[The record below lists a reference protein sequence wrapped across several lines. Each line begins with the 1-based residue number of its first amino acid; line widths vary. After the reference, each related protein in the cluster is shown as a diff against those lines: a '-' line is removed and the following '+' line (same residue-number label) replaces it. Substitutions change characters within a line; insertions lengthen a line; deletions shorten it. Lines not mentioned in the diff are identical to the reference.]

1 MFFPHVNRIKIM
13 MVCISIQLSLS
24 LPWPLPAF
32 AVREANTKTGALKE
46 RIEFDVKWTFIPLI
60 TTYMETFKVKDG
72 RGSVFFLLTHQ
83 AASNTFW
90 NDRMESVVDPS
101 TLLPEQME
109 TIIKDKNGKRKETII
124 FQRSL
129 GKAMYIKQA
138 RRDGTETIESIE
150 ITSRSMDPL
159 SAFYY
164 MRKRLSPEN
173 PFLELQGITGSR
185 RFLMS
190 GRVVGEEGIKV
201 SAGRFKTF
209 RFECTLKFWKNGSK
223 EDKNEGLEKS
233 RANSFTLWVT
243 KDKNR
248 FPVKIRY
255 GLALGSLNVVAKS
268 LVSYERK
275 VREVPS

>member
-1 MFFPHVNRIKIM
+1 MFFPQANRIKKIM
-13 MVCISIQLSLS
+13 MVCISIHLSLS
-24 LPWPLPAF
+24 LLWPHPAF
-32 AVREANTKTGALKE
+32 AVREANTRAGVLKE

-60 TTYMETFKVKDG
+60 TTYMETFKIKDRG
-72 RGSVFFLLTHQ
+72 GSVFFLLTHQ

-129 GKAMYIKQA
+129 GKAMYIKQ
-138 RRDGTETIESIE
+138 DKGEGTETIESIE
-150 ITSRSMDPL
+150 ISSRSMDPL

-164 MRKRLSPEN
+164 MRKRLSPDN
-173 PFLELQGITGSR
+173 PFLEIGGITGSR

-190 GRVVGEEGIKV
+190 GRVVGEEGIKI

-209 RFECTLKFWKNGSK
+209 RFECTLKFWKNDSK
-223 EDKNEGLEKS
+223 EGRNGRLEKS
-233 RANSFTLWVT
+233 KGNSFTIWVT
-243 KDKNR
+243 KDEDR

-255 GLALGSLNVVAKS
+255 GLALGSLNVVA
-268 LVSYERK
+268 
-275 VREVPS
+275 